1 MNIVDFPIVTPLTDV
16 SGRLRELADKI
27 DAGKSPGRIAIVV
40 LVDEHDETSVLGY
53 GDIGTSAE
61 ALGWM
66 VRAMRG
72 I

>member
-1 MNIVDFPIVTPLTDV
+1 MTVVDFPISTPLTDV
-16 SGRLRELADKI
+16 PGRLRKLADDI
-27 DAGKSPGRIAIVV
+27 ESGEQSARIAIIVV
-40 LVDEHDETSVLGY
+40 VDNHDETSVLGY